1 MVCSMTGFGR
11 SKQTTERMS
20 VTVEMKSVNH
30 RFCEISIRLPRQLLI
45 FEDKI
50 KKVISQYVQ
59 RGRVE
64 VFITIEGEGW
74 TKRKL
79 HVDWQL
85 LNDYYEQLKEAAARF
100 TLQDRVTLEQLF
112 QLEGVVEVVE
122 EEVGNEEV
130 EQLLLTAT
138 EEAAKQLKMMRE
150 KEGEALTRDIQEQL
164 SVIAQCVQNVH
175 QFAKEVAEQYR
186 TRLMKRMNEWVQ
198 GVIDET
204 RLLTEVAILAEKAD
218 INEELTRIRSH
229 IEQVEYTLQKKEP
242 VGRKLDFLV
251 QELNREMNTIGA
263 KANDGRI
270 ALQVVEMKSAL
281 EKVKEQVQNIE

>member
-74 TKRKL
+74 AKRKL

>member
-1 MVCSMTGFGR
+1 M
-11 SKQTTERMS
+11 
-20 VTVEMKSVNH
+20 
-30 RFCEISIRLPRQLLI
+30 
-45 FEDKI
+45 
-50 KKVISQYVQ
+50 ISQYVQ

-100 TLQDRVTLEQLF
+100 MLKDGVTLEQLF

-150 KEGEALTRDIQEQL
+150 EEGKALTRDIQEQL

-198 GVIDET
+198 GAIDET

-229 IEQVEYTLQKKEP
+229 IEQVEHTLQRKEP

-270 ALQVVEMKSAL
+270 AVQVVEMKSAL

>member
-112 QLEGVVEVVE
+112 QLEGVVEVIE
-122 EEVGNEEV
+122 EETGNEEV

-164 SVIAQCVQNVH
+164 SVIARCVQNVH

-198 GVIDET
+198 GAIDET

-229 IEQVEYTLQKKEP
+229 IEQIEHTLQQAGT

>member
-20 VTVEMKSVNH
+20 VIVEMKSVNH
-30 RFCEISIRLPRQLLI
+30 RFCEISIRLPRQLVI

-100 TLQDRVTLEQLF
+100 MLKDGVTLEQLF

-150 KEGEALTRDIQEQL
+150 EEGKALTRDIQEQL

-198 GVIDET
+198 GAIDET

-229 IEQVEYTLQKKEP
+229 IEQVEHTLQRKEP

-270 ALQVVEMKSAL
+270 AVQVVEMKSAL

>member
-11 SKQTTERMS
+11 SKQVTERMS

-30 RFCEISIRLPRQLLI
+30 RFCEISVRLPRQLLI

-50 KKVISQYVQ
+50 KKVISQHVQ

-64 VFITIEGEGW
+64 VFVTIEGEGW

-85 LNDYYEQLKEAAARF
+85 LSDYYEQLKEAATRF
-100 TLQDRVTLEQLF
+100 MLQDRVTLEQLF
-112 QLEGVVEVVE
+112 QLEGVVEVME
-122 EEVGNEEV
+122 EETGNEEV

-150 KEGEALTRDIQEQL
+150 KEGEALTRDIQQQL
-164 SVIAQCVQNVH
+164 LVIAQCVQNVH
-175 QFAKEVAEQYR
+175 QFAKEVEEQYR

-198 GVIDET
+198 GTIDET

-229 IEQVEYTLQKKEP
+229 IEQVEYTLQQAGT

>member
-1 MVCSMTGFGR
+1 MTGFGR

-74 TKRKL
+74 AKRKL